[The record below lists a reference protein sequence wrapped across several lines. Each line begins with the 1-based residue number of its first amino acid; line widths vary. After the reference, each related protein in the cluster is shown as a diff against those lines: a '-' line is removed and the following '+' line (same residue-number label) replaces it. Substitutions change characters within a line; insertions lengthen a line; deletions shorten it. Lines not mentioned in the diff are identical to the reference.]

1 MSKSRQTRDTAK
13 AFVTPLFAWNAA
25 VLKGG
30 EMMIDSLA
38 AAAKTVRV
46 AVLDADTPRNR
57 PARKAAAGRSK
68 AKRAR
73 RRR

>member
-1 MSKSRQTRDTAK
+1 MSKSRQTRETAK

-30 EMMIDSLA
+30 QMMIDSIA
-38 AAAKTVRV
+38 AAAKNVRV
-46 AVLDADTPRNR
+46 AVLDADTPR
-57 PARKAAAGRSK
+57 KAGK
-68 AKRAR
+68 AKSAARRAKR